1 MRKLVV
7 LAGLLL
13 AAALIPGTP
22 ARADVGCQCV
32 KLGTPSA
39 CVPTMLECNTKV
51 GGVCVAP
58 CAYTPAPPKKMVK
71 RHAVKRHH
79 AMKHKVAKKP
89 AAKKKS
95 KKM

>member
-13 AAALIPGTP
+13 AATLVPGAP

-32 KLGTPSA
+32 KFGVSSA
-39 CVPTMLECNTKV
+39 CVATMLECNTKV
-51 GGVCVAP
+51 GGVCVSP
-58 CAYTPAPPKKMVK
+58 CAFTPAPPKAVK

-79 AMKHKVAKKP
+79 AAKHKVAKKP
-89 AAKKKS
+89 AAKKKA

>member
-13 AAALIPGTP
+13 AATLVPGAP
-22 ARADVGCQCV
+22 ARAEIGCQCV
-32 KLGTPSA
+32 KLGVSSA
-39 CVPTMLECNTKV
+39 CVANMLECNTKV
-51 GGVCVAP
+51 GGLCVAP
-58 CAYTPAPPKKMVK
+58 CAYTPAPPKMVMK
-71 RHAVKRHH
+71 
-79 AMKHKVAKKP
+79 KHKVAKKH

>member
-13 AAALIPGTP
+13 AAALIPGAP

-32 KLGTPSA
+32 KLGVSSA
-39 CVPTMLECNTKV
+39 CVATMLECNTKV

-71 RHAVKRHH
+71 HH
-79 AMKHKVAKKP
+79 RATKHKVAKKH
-89 AAKKKS
+89 AAKKKT

>member
-13 AAALIPGTP
+13 AAALVPGAP

-32 KLGTPSA
+32 KLGAPSA
-39 CVPTMLECNTKV
+39 CMPTVLDCNTKM
-51 GGVCVAP
+51 GGLCVAP
-58 CAYTPAPPKKMVK
+58 CAYTAPATVKK
-71 RHAVKRHH
+71 HAVKRHV
-79 AMKHKVAKKP
+79 ARKHKAAMKP
-89 AAKKKS
+89 AAKKQT

>member
-32 KLGTPSA
+32 KLGVSSA
-39 CVPTMLECNTKV
+39 CVPTMLECNTKI
-51 GGVCVAP
+51 GGVCVSP
-58 CAYTPAPPKKMVK
+58 CAYTPAPPKMVK

-79 AMKHKVAKKP
+79 AAKHKVAKKP
-89 AAKKKS
+89 AAKKKT